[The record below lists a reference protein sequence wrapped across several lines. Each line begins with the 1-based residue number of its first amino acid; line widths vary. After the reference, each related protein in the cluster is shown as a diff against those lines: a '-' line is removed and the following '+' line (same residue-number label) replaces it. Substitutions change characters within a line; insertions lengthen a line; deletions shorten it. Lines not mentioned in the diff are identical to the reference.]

1 MRILSELRNEAAIRR
16 RSAKLLAGGNW
27 EPERKFGA
35 VSVSRVRTEDRAQ
48 TLLQPIFQNNI
59 HITCTPHPDY
69 WLVPVRDASSLQIRR
84 RGNGVLRVFFF
95 GGESSS
101 HDTKLKAALAALH
114 PELSFLGPTVLLRFD
129 PRPPRGCHVL
139 SLWRALQTSDA
150 TCRRWTC
157 SKQAHSAQHFIMEEP

>member
-1 MRILSELRNEAAIRR
+1 M
-16 RSAKLLAGGNW
+16 
-27 EPERKFGA
+27 
-35 VSVSRVRTEDRAQ
+35 SRVRTEDRAQ

-69 WLVPVRDASSLQIRR
+69 WLVPVRDASSLQFRR

-114 PELSFLGPTVLLRFD
+114 PKLSFLGPTVLLRFD
-129 PRPPRGCHVL
+129 PRSPRGCHVFVFVAC
-139 SLWRALQTSDA
+139 SSHA
-150 TCRRWTC
+150 TCRRGTC
-157 SKQAHSAQHFIMEEP
+157 SKQARSAQHYMAAEPEDAKSAQQMKCFLICFDIFGSFGC